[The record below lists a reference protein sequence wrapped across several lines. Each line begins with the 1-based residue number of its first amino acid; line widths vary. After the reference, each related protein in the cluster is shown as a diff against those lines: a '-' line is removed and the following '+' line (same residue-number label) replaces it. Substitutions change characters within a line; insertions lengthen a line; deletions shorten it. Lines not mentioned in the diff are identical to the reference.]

1 MDFIASH
8 MYARISPRKARYVVD
23 LVRGMSVNQALDAL
37 KFVNRRGK
45 PMVEKV
51 IRSALANA
59 EQNVDVDIDSLVIS
73 RAVVDEGP
81 LLGGRARWRPIS
93 RGRAV
98 PILKRTSHI
107 KVTLTEAQDDE
118 VVDEKPAE
126 AATKS
131 DAGKSRAGESKTGES
146 KAREK

>member
-1 MDFIASH
+1 MEFNASH
-8 MYARISPRKARYVVD
+8 MHARISARKARYVVD
-23 LVRGMSVNQALDAL
+23 LVRGKDVNEALDAL
-37 KFVNRRGK
+37 KFLNRRAK

-59 EQNVDVDIDSLVIS
+59 EQNVDVDIDNMVIS

-81 LLGGRARWRPIS
+81 LLGGRGRWRPIS

-107 KVTLTEAQDDE
+107 KITLSEKTEEEPVGDRKAG
-118 VVDEKPAE
+118 
-126 AATKS
+126 
-131 DAGKSRAGESKTGES
+131 GKSRSDKAADKTGKES
-146 KAREK
+146 